1 MENNGQSDIFAF
13 FCVFRSLW
21 QINLTASWPTVGG
34 GGRSW
39 RVFAALNH
47 ILSLKTFAKKLRC
60 DLILQLSSF
69 YQNFS
74 FFFVYHYCY
83 LPPSSWCRLARFP
96 THLLSKCMVLYFK
109 IPRVSCNSSWKIT
122 WTATLIYLGFLIQQI
137 AILDLRRESQ
147 LIDGW
152 SPPVLHFQ
160 AVHLFTRSSVLIIT
174 FIFVFVVPK
183 SSPSSR
189 DFPNLKHLE
198 SWWNFRGWRVQYL
211 PIQGRLGGGTIN
223 PNTSIQLHTSW
234 PMTQYSD
241 QQYLPQSHMAMILV
255 SNIIPR
261 LQTILM
267 QQRKREVA
275 VKGP

>member
-1 MENNGQSDIFAF
+1 MVRVIFLHFFAF
-13 FCVFRSLW
+13 FVHFDKLIWRPPGPLW
-21 QINLTASWPTVGG
+21 GE

-39 RVFAALNH
+39 WVFAALNH

-69 YQNFS
+69 YQTFS
-74 FFFVYHYCY
+74 FFFVYHHCY

-122 WTATLIYLGFLIQQI
+122 WTAILIYLGFLIQQI

-174 FIFVFVVPK
+174 FIFVVVFITIMIIIIKRFPEPET
-183 SSPSSR
+183 SEELMEFSR
-189 DFPNLKHLE
+189 LE
-198 SWWNFRGWRVQYL
+198 
-211 PIQGRLGGGTIN
+211 GTIP
-223 PNTSIQLHTSW
+223 PNTWKVVRGYNTS
-234 PMTQYSD
+234 QYINTITHFVTND
-241 QQYLPQSHMAMILV
+241 
-255 SNIIPR
+255 
-261 LQTILM
+261 TILGP
-267 QQRKREVA
+267 RASSSIPWSWSALNNPHATKKERSC
-275 VKGP
+275 VKCP